1 MTTQNNSHRHSR
13 ITQIVAI
20 GLGCISGLA
29 GQTVSAGSIDIS
41 DVPLYVVQGVEPNI
55 ILTMDDSG
63 SMAWSFMP
71 DSIYGYRTTNRA
83 KSSTFNGMYYNPDV
97 QYLPPLKAD
106 GTSYPDASFT
116 AAWRDGFD
124 TGAGTVNLSTSFR
137 PTWYYSWTSTAYA
150 GSAEPAYYYQYD
162 GSGST
167 NSDSNYDKNIVSS
180 TSSPT
185 GGDER
190 TNFANW
196 YSYYRNRQLLAKSA
210 ASRAFAN
217 LSENVRVAR
226 QALNR
231 STSIN
236 TLTKF
241 TGAGRSAF
249 FSWLAN
255 VDASG
260 STPLLGA
267 IERAGEEYEE
277 DSPYRDNPSDSDS
290 TMRSCRQNFHVA
302 MTDGYWNGGY
312 GVSGNKDNSSFTL
325 PANSFGITSYSPKA
339 PYRDGNSSNAAD
351 NAFYYWVRDLK
362 DSLENNV
369 PTYIVNSDSD
379 FDGDGTAGE
388 PEDIFW
394 DPRNDPANW
403 QHMVNFTVGLGVNGN
418 LDYPGDYAALL
429 AGTKGWG
436 TTSPDAQANVDDL
449 WHAAINSR
457 GQYFSA
463 ANPQELVDAFS
474 SVLNSI
480 TDRTGSAAPLALN
493 AGTVASDTKVFQVR
507 FNTGDWTGELRALPI
522 SDGTGNETCTVSDPV
537 GAVCTMPV
545 WEAACALDGGPCTA
559 TGSTSGGLDWDSDR
573 EIITFNPST
582 GSGAAFRWA
591 NLDATSGSQRDL
603 LDSADGE
610 GQARVAYLRGDQG
623 CEIGSTG
630 ACGHD
635 IDDDGSTTSADKQFR
650 TRSSLLGDMINSNP
664 VYVGPPL
671 RVYPASLESASY
683 TTFKST
689 NSGRSPMVY
698 AGANDGMLHA
708 FDATTGEEKLA
719 YIPNAV
725 FGNLV
730 NLTSTAYGHKNYVD
744 GPLVEGD
751 VFYDS
756 TWHTVLVGGLGLG
769 GQAVFSL
776 DITDPGGF
784 GESNAANIAKW
795 EFSDRNDSDMG
806 FSMGKPVIVRLNTG
820 KWAAVFGNG
829 YNNTA
834 PDGRVSS
841 TGDAVLYIVDIE
853 DGSLIKK
860 LSTETGTADD
870 PTGDGRPNG
879 LGSVTAV
886 DINRD
891 FKTDYIYAGD
901 MFGNVWKFDLCQA
914 DAYNNCTVTSSAGFD
929 VAYSGG
935 TPAAPKPVYTAKDSS
950 GRHQPI
956 TTEISVG
963 FHPTGTGL
971 VAYFGTGKYLGT
983 GDLSDSSDQTF
994 YGVWDKGTGTAN
1006 LPVDRSHLL
1015 QQTVVE
1021 TNLTQFTG
1029 VDARFT
1035 SDNEIRWHTTSG
1047 TPASGSHL
1055 GWYIDLTESGERVH
1069 QAPLLRSGRII
1080 FVTVT
1085 PSSDPCSAGGSSWLM
1100 ELNATDGARL
1110 DFSPFDYN
1118 NDGAIDRSDWV
1129 AQTSLDLNSDGEI
1142 NSDDLGTGS
1151 GIRQKTGGILTSPA
1165 VLMLPDNEQKM
1176 MSTSGGA
1183 ILSVGE
1189 EDGRESRR
1197 SWRQIR

>member
-1 MTTQNNSHRHSR
+1 MSIHNHTGTQKWRTR
-13 ITQIVAI
+13 FAAIT
-20 GLGCISGLA
+20 LGCVSGFSA
-29 GQTVSAGSIDIS
+29 QSASAGSIDIS

-55 ILTMDDSG
+55 IVTMDDSG

-71 DSIYGYRTTNRA
+71 DSIYGYRTSNRA
-83 KSSTFNGMYYNPDV
+83 KSSTFNGMYYNPQV

-106 GTSYPDASFT
+106 GTSYPNSSFT
-116 AAWRDGFD
+116 NAWRDGFN
-124 TGAGTVNLSTSFR
+124 TGAGTVNLSASFR
-137 PTWYYSWTSTAYA
+137 PTWYYAGTSTAYA
-150 GSAEPAYYYQYD
+150 GGSEPAYYYQYD

-167 NSDSNYDKNIVSS
+167 NSDSNYNKVIVSA
-180 TSSPT
+180 TSGPS
-185 GGDER
+185 GADER

-196 YSYYRNRQLLAKSA
+196 YSYYRTRQLLAKSA

-236 TLTKF
+236 TLAKF
-241 TGAGRSAF
+241 TGTGRSSF
-249 FSWLAN
+249 FNWLEN

-260 STPLLGA
+260 GTPLLKA
-267 IERAGEEYEE
+267 FERAGEEYEE
-277 DSPYRDNPSDSDS
+277 DAPYRDVPSDADT

-302 MTDGYWNGGY
+302 MTDGYWNSSY

-325 PANSFGITSYSPKA
+325 PANGFGITSYA
-339 PYRDGNSSNAAD
+339 PMTPYKDSNSSNAAD

-362 DSLENNV
+362 TSLPNNV
-369 PTYIVNSDSD
+369 PTYIVNSNSD

-394 DPRNDPANW
+394 DPQNDPANW

-418 LDYPGDYAALL
+418 LNYPGDYAALI
-429 AGTKGWG
+429 AGTKDWG
-436 TTSPDAQANVDDL
+436 TTSPDAPANVDDL

-522 SDGTGNETCTVSDPV
+522 SDGTGNETCTTSDPV
-537 GAVCTMPV
+537 GAVCTTPV
-545 WEAACALDGGPCTA
+545 WEAACALDGGACTA
-559 TGSTSGGLDWDSDR
+559 TGTTFPGMDWNTDR
-573 EIITFNPST
+573 EIITLNPAT
-582 GSGAAFRWA
+582 GAGAPFRWA
-591 NLDATSGSQRDL
+591 SLDASSGSQRTL
-603 LDSADGE
+603 LNALDGE
-610 GQARVAYLRGDQG
+610 GQARLDYLRGDHG
-623 CEIGSTG
+623 CEIGSSG
-630 ACGHD
+630 ACTHD
-635 IDDDGSTTSADKQFR
+635 INNDGSVDSADKLFR

-664 VYVGPPL
+664 VYVGPPI
-671 RVYPASLESASY
+671 RIYPDRLEAVPY
-683 TTFKST
+683 RTFKSAQST
-689 NSGRSPMVY
+689 RPAVVY
-698 AGANDGMLHA
+698 AGSNDGMLHG
-708 FDATTGEEKLA
+708 FDAVTGEERIA

-725 FGNLV
+725 FGRLAS
-730 NLTSTAYGHKNYVD
+730 LTSTAYSHRNYVD

-769 GQAVFSL
+769 GQAVISL

-784 GESNAANIAKW
+784 GEANAANIAKW
-795 EFSDRNDSDMG
+795 EFSDADDEDMG
-806 FSMGKPVIVRLNTG
+806 FTMGKPVIVKLNTG

-853 DGSLIKK
+853 DGTLIKK
-860 LSTETGTADD
+860 ISTETGVAED
-870 PTGDGRPNG
+870 PSGSGRPNG

-901 MFGNVWKFDLCQA
+901 VFGSVWKFDLCQA
-914 DAYNNCTVTSSAGFD
+914 DSSRACTVTSAAGFD

-935 TPAAPKPVYTAKDSS
+935 TPAAPQPVYTAKDGS
-950 GRHQPI
+950 GTHQPI
-956 TTEISVG
+956 TTDISVG
-963 FHPTGTGL
+963 FHPSGVGL
-971 VAYFGTGKYLGT
+971 MAYFGTGQYLGT
-983 GDLSDSSDQTF
+983 GDLADTSPQTF
-994 YGVWDKGTGTAN
+994 YGIWDKGASAAE

-1015 QQTVVE
+1015 RQTVIE
-1021 TNLTQFTG
+1021 TVLTQFTD
-1029 VDARFT
+1029 VDARFS
-1035 SDNEIRWHTTSG
+1035 SDNEIRWHTSSG
-1047 TPASGSHL
+1047 TPPSGAHL

-1100 ELNATDGARL
+1100 ELNATDGSRL

-1118 NDGAIDRSDWV
+1118 GDGVIDQSDWIL
-1129 AQTSLDLNSDGEI
+1129 QTSLDLNGDGVI
-1142 NSDDLGTGS
+1142 DGDDLGTGS
-1151 GIRQKTGGILTSPA
+1151 GIRQKAGGILTSPA

-1189 EDGRESRR
+1189 EDGRENRR
-1197 SWRQIR
+1197 SWRQVR